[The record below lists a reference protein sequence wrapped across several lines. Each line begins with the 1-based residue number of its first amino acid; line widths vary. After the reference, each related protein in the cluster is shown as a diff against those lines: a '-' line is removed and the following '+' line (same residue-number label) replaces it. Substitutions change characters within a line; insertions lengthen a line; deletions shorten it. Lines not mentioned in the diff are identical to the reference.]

1 MKTGLRHSILNV
13 LLYAILTLAATEMA
27 GQENAPYFCNK
38 ANTTLEYTRT
48 TAEGEVKWYHTMT
61 IKEAHTNGD
70 TTTIN
75 YTSYIENHK
84 HKPYYGKQ
92 PAQLTATITNQ
103 GVTLNIAESV
113 AAVFRTLFPTGTKIT
128 STGGDST
135 LPSNMAP
142 GDTLPD
148 IYSSV
153 KVLGM
158 TMKITVTQRQVLRFE
173 TIRTPVG
180 TYHCA
185 VIRET
190 KLEKGMG
197 RNRHTIADTWYSKGV
212 GMVRHDTYNLEL
224 ELQTSEILT
233 GIRQAKTTAYP
244 ITATSHHTA
253 PLPFHP

>member
-1 MKTGLRHSILNV
+1 MKTTLRHSKLRA
-13 LLYAILTLAATEMA
+13 LLLAMLSLAATEMA
-27 GQENAPYFCNK
+27 GQENAPYFCTK

-48 TAEGEVKWYHTMT
+48 TAESEVKWYHTMT
-61 IKEAHTNGD
+61 IKEANANGD

-92 PAQLTATITNQ
+92 PAELSASITRQ

-113 AAVFRTLFPTGTKIT
+113 AAVFRTLFPGNTRIT
-128 STGGDST
+128 STGGEST

-142 GDTLPD
+142 GDTLPSV
-148 IYSSV
+148 YSSV

-173 TIRTPVG
+173 TIRTPAG

-197 RNRHTIADTWYSKGV
+197 RNRHTIADTWYSKGL

-233 GIRQAKTTAYP
+233 GIR
-244 ITATSHHTA
+244 
-253 PLPFHP
+253 

>member
-1 MKTGLRHSILNV
+1 MKTGLRYCTIKA
-13 LLYAILTLAATEMA
+13 LLLAMLTLAATRMS

-48 TAEGEVKWYHTMT
+48 TAEGEIKWYHSMA
-61 IKEAHTNGD
+61 IKEAHNNGD

-84 HKPYYGKQ
+84 HKPYYGKK
-92 PAQLTATITNQ
+92 PAELTAAITKQ
-103 GVTLNIAESV
+103 GVTLNVAESV
-113 AAVFRTLFPTGTKIT
+113 AAVFRTLFPGNTRIT
-128 STGGDST
+128 STGGESA

-148 IYSSV
+148 VNASI

-173 TIRTPVG
+173 TIQTPAG
-180 TYHCA
+180 TYHCI
-185 VIRET
+185 VIREQ

-197 RNRHTIADTWYSKGV
+197 RNRHTIADTWYSKGT
-212 GMVRHDTYNLEL
+212 GMVRHDTYNLNL

-233 GIRQAKTTAYP
+233 GI
-244 ITATSHHTA
+244 H
-253 PLPFHP
+253 